1 MRGWAHPG
9 QQLSSV
15 SKATHGRRD
24 PPLFLKLGRSVAVWC
39 CSRPQTSAPSR
50 ESPAVSVS
58 SRAHHPVSPSLHT
71 HTCLL
76 TALSFP
82 GTQQVSNRI
91 RHFQPPPCH
100 LRHAHLCT
108 LQPKRTAS
116 LSHCMCWHHRSLAAQ
131 AVPPPA
137 VPSAPRPSSWW
148 YLRTRSLPS
157 ALTCHTPV
165 GWAAP
170 EPSWVGSPGA
180 CLVSLFSCA
189 SATRPR

>member
-1 MRGWAHPG
+1 MGEGPLHCFLNWAEVLLFG
-9 QQLSSV
+9 GAVVL
-15 SKATHGRRD
+15 R
-24 PPLFLKLGRSVAVWC
+24 PLLPLGSPLQPLC
-39 CSRPQTSAPSR
+39 
-50 ESPAVSVS
+50 PAVLTTQCL
-58 SRAHHPVSPSLHT
+58 PFCT

-76 TALSFP
+76 TTLSFP

-116 LSHCMCWHHRSLAAQ
+116 LSHCMCWHHRSSAAQ

-137 VPSAPRPSSWW
+137 VPSAPRPSSSW
-148 YLRTRSLPS
+148 YLHTRSLPS
-157 ALTCHTPV
+157 ALTCPTPV

-170 EPSWVGSPGA
+170 VPSWVGSPGA